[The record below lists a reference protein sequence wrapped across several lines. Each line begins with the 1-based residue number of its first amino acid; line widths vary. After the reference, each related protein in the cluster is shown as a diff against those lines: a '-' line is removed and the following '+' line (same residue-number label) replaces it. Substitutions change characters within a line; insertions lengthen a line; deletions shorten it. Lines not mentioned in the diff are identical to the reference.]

1 MLFYFQKEENNWIF
15 KSIKSFAITIYF
27 GLNMRQL
34 IFSACAVG
42 IAVGSYFLLKPY
54 LSLETLSWLCVLLA
68 APFAVLGFVKYNGM
82 TAEKFIWAWIK
93 SEVLTPKRLV
103 FKAEDKLYMQSKESI
118 KQKEREVYKNNENA
132 QTDA

>member
-1 MLFYFQKEENNWIF
+1 MDIQINKEFRDYSE
-15 KSIKSFAITIYF
+15 TIYF

-34 IFSACAVG
+34 VFSASAVG

-54 LSLETLSWLCVLLA
+54 LSMETLSWLCILLA

-82 TAEKFIWAWIK
+82 TAEKFLWAWIK

-103 FKAEDKLYMQSKESI
+103 FKAEDKLYKQSKESI

>member
-1 MLFYFQKEENNWIF
+1 MDIRINKEFRDYSE
-15 KSIKSFAITIYF
+15 TIYF

-34 IFSACAVG
+34 VFSACDVG

-54 LSLETLSWLCVLLA
+54 LSMETLSWLCILLA

-103 FKAEDKLYMQSKESI
+103 FKAEDRLYKESKETI
-118 KQKEREVYKNNENA
+118 KRKEREVYKNNENTQA
-132 QTDA
+132 DE

>member
-1 MLFYFQKEENNWIF
+1 MIGAFLFSKGGKQLDIQINKEFRDYSE
-15 KSIKSFAITIYF
+15 TIYF
-27 GLNMRQL
+27 GLSMRQL

-82 TAEKFIWAWIK
+82 TAEKFLWAWIK
-93 SEVLTPKRLV
+93 SEVLMPKRLV
-103 FKAEDKLYMQSKESI
+103 FKAQDKLYLQCRESI
-118 KQKEREVYKNNENA
+118 AQQEREVYKHK
-132 QTDA
+132 

>member
-1 MLFYFQKEENNWIF
+1 MDIQINKEFRDYSE
-15 KSIKSFAITIYF
+15 TIYF
-27 GLNMRQL
+27 GLSMRQL

-82 TAEKFIWAWIK
+82 TAEKFLWAWIK
-93 SEVLTPKRLV
+93 SEVLMPKRLV
-103 FKAEDKLYMQSKESI
+103 FKAQDKLYLQCRESI
-118 KQKEREVYKNNENA
+118 AQQEREVYKHK
-132 QTDA
+132 

>member
-1 MLFYFQKEENNWIF
+1 MDIQINKEFRDYSE
-15 KSIKSFAITIYF
+15 TIYF

-34 IFSACAVG
+34 VFSACAVG

-54 LSLETLSWLCVLLA
+54 LSMETLSWLCILLA

-103 FKAEDKLYMQSKESI
+103 LKAEDKLYKQSKESI
-118 KQKEREVYKNNENA
+118 KHKEREVYKNHEN
-132 QTDA
+132 T

>member
-1 MLFYFQKEENNWIF
+1 MDIRINKEFRDYSE
-15 KSIKSFAITIYF
+15 TIYF

-34 IFSACAVG
+34 VFSACAVG
-42 IAVGSYFLLKPY
+42 IAVGSYFLLKSY
-54 LSLETLSWLCVLLA
+54 LSMETLSWLCILLA

-103 FKAEDKLYMQSKESI
+103 FKAEDKLYKESKETI
-118 KQKEREVYKNNENA
+118 KRKEREVYKNNENTQA
-132 QTDA
+132 DE

>member
-1 MLFYFQKEENNWIF
+1 MDIQINKEFRDYSE
-15 KSIKSFAITIYF
+15 TIYF

-42 IAVGSYFLLKPY
+42 IAVGSYFLLKSY
-54 LSLETLSWLCVLLA
+54 LSLETLSWLCILLA
-68 APFAVLGFVKYNGM
+68 APFAVLGFVKYNCM

-103 FKAEDKLYMQSKESI
+103 FKAEDQLYKQSKESI
-118 KQKEREVYKNNENA
+118 KQKEREVYRNNENA